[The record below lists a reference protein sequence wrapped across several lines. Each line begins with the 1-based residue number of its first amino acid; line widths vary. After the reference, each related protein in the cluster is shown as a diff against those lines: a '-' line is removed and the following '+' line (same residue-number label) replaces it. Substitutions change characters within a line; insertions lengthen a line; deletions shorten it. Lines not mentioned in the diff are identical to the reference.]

1 MADFIY
7 EVNGGL
13 EGVVVVNLEDAIARG
28 FIDRGELVET
38 TRLRLEML
46 DVHLDRLAWD
56 TELWPS
62 LWAWP
67 VTLLGHAGDAVL
79 A

>member
-1 MADFIY
+1 LADLIY

-13 EGVVVVNLEDAIARG
+13 DGVVVVNLEDAIARG
-28 FIDRGELVET
+28 FIDRGELVEA

-46 DVHLDRLAWD
+46 DVHLDRLTWD
-56 TELWPS
+56 AELGSP
-62 LWAWP
+62 LRAWP
-67 VTLLGHAGDAVL
+67 VTLLGHAGDTVL